1 MDFSKYVEL
10 DEITLNTRHLVPIA
24 RMSGFYVDDTY
35 LFCEYTVVAFVIY
48 ENDSIYYE
56 NVLLSED
63 DFESLKNNSLY

>member
-1 MDFSKYVEL
+1 MDFSKYIEL
-10 DEITLNTRHLVPIA
+10 DEITLNTRNLVPIA
-24 RMSGFYVDDTY
+24 RMSGFYVEDTY